1 MHRSGTSAMAGV
13 LSILG
18 ANFNFELIK
27 KVVNDNPKGYWESV
41 EVVDINNDI
50 FHIYNMHYMDF
61 SSFPN
66 NWMEN
71 EMLIPIRQRIK
82 NWFIKYLSKESL
94 IVVKDPRLCRTLP
107 IWVDTLQE
115 LNIKPKYI
123 HIFRHPMEVV
133 ASLRTR
139 DNTFSMVNGFLVWIA
154 HLLDSFECTTPNN
167 SIIISYNK
175 LLNAPFLTLKQC
187 SNILELEWPL
197 QVETVSDK
205 INMFLDPSLI
215 HHCHEEKISMP
226 PLNNLLQSIF
236 NSLKNYELTSP
247 NKEFYSLIE
256 TFQINFKEYKDLF
269 SEFHINY
276 LHNLNAEKINAKEQI
291 EYRDAL
297 IAEITKQLD
306 AEKINAKNQIEYRD
320 ALIAEITKQLDA
332 EKINA
337 KNQIEYRDALIAKI
351 SKQI

>member
-82 NWFIKYLSKESL
+82 NWFIKYLSKQSL

-115 LNIKPKYI
+115 
-123 HIFRHPMEVV
+123 
-133 ASLRTR
+133 
-139 DNTFSMVNGFLVWIA
+139 
-154 HLLDSFECTTPNN
+154 
-167 SIIISYNK
+167 
-175 LLNAPFLTLKQC
+175 
-187 SNILELEWPL
+187 
-197 QVETVSDK
+197 
-205 INMFLDPSLI
+205 
-215 HHCHEEKISMP
+215 
-226 PLNNLLQSIF
+226 
-236 NSLKNYELTSP
+236 
-247 NKEFYSLIE
+247 
-256 TFQINFKEYKDLF
+256 
-269 SEFHINY
+269 
-276 LHNLNAEKINAKEQI
+276 
-291 EYRDAL
+291 
-297 IAEITKQLD
+297 
-306 AEKINAKNQIEYRD
+306 
-320 ALIAEITKQLDA
+320 
-332 EKINA
+332 
-337 KNQIEYRDALIAKI
+337 
-351 SKQI
+351 